1 MRVVVG
7 GASGLIGAAVTKLL
21 QADGVEVVQLVRKP
35 SAGEGEIRW
44 DPIADE
50 LAIEDL
56 QGVDGANLLSGFNIA
71 KKRWNEDVK
80 QVILDSR
87 VKSVGL
93 LARSLAQ
100 LDAKPKAFVCA
111 SAIGY
116 YGDRGDEVCTEES
129 AVGDTVDEF
138 LPLVCKE
145 WEAAASPAVEAGI
158 RTVSARIGPVLAVEG
173 GMLKE
178 LLLPFRMGLGG
189 RVGSGNQWLSWITL
203 RDVAAALV
211 YALKTDLLKGPL
223 NLVAPNAVTNRD
235 FTQALGGALH
245 RPTVLPV
252 PAFMMK
258 LLLGQMGVELLLAST
273 RVSREKLEESGFKFK
288 DPEIMGALRS
298 LLGG

>member
-7 GASGLIGAAVTKLL
+7 GASGLIGAAVKKLL
-21 QADGVEVVQLVRKP
+21 RADGVEVVQLVRKP

-44 DPIADE
+44 DPLADE
-50 LAIEDL
+50 LAVSDL
-56 QGVDGANLLSGFNIA
+56 QGVDGAILLSGFNIA
-71 KKRWNEDVK
+71 KKRWNEEVR

-100 LDAKPKAFVCA
+100 LDARPKAFVCA

-129 AVGDTVDEF
+129 AVGDIVGEF

-145 WEAAASPAVEAGI
+145 WEAAAAPAVEAGI

-178 LLLPFRMGLGG
+178 LLVPFRMGLGG
-189 RVGSGNQWLSWITL
+189 RVGSGKQWLSWITL

-211 YALKTDLLKGPL
+211 YALKADSLKGPL
-223 NLVAPNAVTNRD
+223 NLVAPNPVTNRD
-235 FTQALGGALH
+235 FTKALGGALH
-245 RPTVLPV
+245 RPTILPV
-252 PAFMMK
+252 PAFMIE
-258 LLLGQMGVELLLAST
+258 LLLGQMGVELPLSST
-273 RVSREKLEESGFKFK
+273 RVSSEKLEESGFKFK

-298 LLGG
+298 LLGE